1 MVSSE
6 IVKALQRCELFSGVD
21 QENVERIANL
31 CHIEEYN
38 AGDTVI
44 AQGEFGRRIYLIAE
58 GQVALMRS
66 VNLGGRQASM
76 TIDLLGKG
84 RGLGWSSILC
94 DPCSVS
100 ASAICQKPTVL
111 VSLEGT
117 DLRNMLETRT
127 DLGYKVMDRLAQILG
142 SRLRAAYGA
151 MDTFR

>member
-6 IVKALQRCELFSGVD
+6 IVDALRRCELFSSVD
-21 QENVERIANL
+21 QEDVERIATL
-31 CHIEEYN
+31 CRVEDYN

-66 VNLGGRQASM
+66 VSLGERQGSM

-84 RGLGWSSILC
+84 RGLGWSSMLC
-94 DPCSVS
+94 DPCSAS
-100 ASAICQKPTVL
+100 ASAVCQKQTTI
-111 VSLEGT
+111 VSLSGDE
-117 DLRNMLETRT
+117 LREMLETRPEV
-127 DLGYKVMDRLAQILG
+127 GYKVMDRLAQILG
-142 SRLRAAYGA
+142 NRLRAAYGA

>member
-6 IVKALQRCELFSGVD
+6 IVDALRRCELFSGVD
-21 QENVERIANL
+21 QEDVEQIATL
-31 CHIEEYN
+31 CRIEEFN

-66 VNLGGRQASM
+66 VNLGGRQGSM

-100 ASAICQKPTVL
+100 ASAMCQKQTTL
-111 VSLEGT
+111 ISLAGT
-117 DLRNMLETRT
+117 DLRDMLEDRT
-127 DLGYKVMDRLAQILG
+127 DLGYKVMDRLAQVLG
-142 SRLRAAYGA
+142 NRLRAAYGA
-151 MDTFR
+151 MDTFQ

>member
-6 IVKALQRCELFSGVD
+6 IVDALRRCELFSGVE
-21 QENVERIANL
+21 QEDVEMIATL
-31 CHIEEYN
+31 CRVEEFS

-66 VNLGGRQASM
+66 VNLGGREGSM

-100 ASAICQKPTVL
+100 ASAICQKPTTL
-111 VSLEGT
+111 VSLAGT
-117 DLRNMLETRT
+117 DLRDMLEART

-142 SRLRAAYGA
+142 NRLRAAYGA